1 MAKAEVKIKHI
12 DEISL
17 TLNQNELKFL
27 LTVLGRIGGCPTNSP
42 RQYADSIMEA
52 LSEELEANGFAV
64 CTLDFSSRLCE
75 DNRTIYFKDF

>member
-1 MAKAEVKIKHI
+1 MAKAEVKIKHV

-52 LSEELEANGFAV
+52 NGFAV
-64 CTLDFSSRLCE
+64 WTLDFSSRVCE
-75 DNRTIYFKDF
+75 DNRTIYFKD

>member
-1 MAKAEVKIKHI
+1 MAKAEVKIKHV

-27 LTVLGRIGGCPTNSP
+27 LTVLGLIGGCPTNSP
-42 RQYADSIMEA
+42 RQYADSIREA
-52 LSEELEANGFAV
+52 LCEELEANGFAEWA
-64 CTLDFSSRLCE
+64 LDFSSRVCE